1 MSGHRRATAC
11 ALVPMLL
18 VLLAS
23 SGAAQ
28 TRVATAAKPSAAT
41 TLKNAL
47 RSVAAAQKDYRA
59 RRGRYAESVQQLG
72 LRLEPEIAVEITATG
87 PTGWQARAAHREQ
100 EGKSCVIFGG
110 SIAGREAPRTE
121 EDREMAGED
130 GVPLC
135 DRMR

>member
-1 MSGHRRATAC
+1 MSGPRRATAC
-11 ALVPMLL
+11 ALVPVLFF
-18 VLLAS
+18 LLAS
-23 SGAAQ
+23 AGAAQ

-59 RRGRYAESVQQLG
+59 RRGQYAESVQQLG
-72 LRLEPEIAVEITATG
+72 LRLEPEVAVEITAAG

-110 SIAGREAPRTE
+110 SVAGREAPRTE
-121 EDREMAGED
+121 GDREMAGED

>member
-11 ALVPMLL
+11 ALVPMLF

-23 SGAAQ
+23 SAAAQ

-59 RRGRYAESVQQLG
+59 RGGRYAESVQQLG
-72 LRLEPEIAVEITATG
+72 LRLEPEVAVEITAVG
-87 PTGWQARAAHREQ
+87 PSGWQAQAAHREQ